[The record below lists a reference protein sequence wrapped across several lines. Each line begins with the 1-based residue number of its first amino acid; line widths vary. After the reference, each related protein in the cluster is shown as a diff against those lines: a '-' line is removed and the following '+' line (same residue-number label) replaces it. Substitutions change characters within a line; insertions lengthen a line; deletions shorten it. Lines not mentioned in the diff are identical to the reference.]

1 MTKGERKITNQELK
15 NAIDESRNVS
25 DLKILIRKKQKF
37 DEIDS
42 NEKTNDIE
50 MVEENDEVVSAD
62 VE

>member
-1 MTKGERKITNQELK
+1 
-15 NAIDESRNVS
+15 
-25 DLKILIRKKQKF
+25 LIRKKQKF

-50 MVEENDEVVSAD
+50 IVDENDEVVSENTIEEIVD

>member
-1 MTKGERKITNQELK
+1 M
-15 NAIDESRNVS
+15 
-25 DLKILIRKKQKF
+25 IRKKQKF

-50 MVEENDEVVSAD
+50 IVDENDEVVSENTIEEIVD